1 MRVACSKI
9 LLMFF
14 FFGPLLGCED
24 EMEKHY
30 ERPDWLQGSAYE
42 ILQGKGQYSQ
52 FLHAIDLAGFK
63 IIVDGQGLCTVF
75 APDDAQFMTYLHAHG
90 WSSVDNVPLDSLKV
104 LVGNHIV
111 QYSYKPDDLMNFQP
125 NGVLNPATNPGI
137 YYKHKTFGKDP
148 IQVVTNPKTGRKIEV
163 YKREKY
169 LPVLSTDL
177 FHFKKLADLEYN
189 YKYFFPNSQ
198 WKGDNQFYVA
208 NASVIEGGNGIPTDN
223 GYLYL
228 IDNTLKPLRNIYD
241 IVEDP
246 SKNYSVFKSL
256 YDRFA
261 AITYDAQLSEK
272 YGATSNDSIYV
283 YYHNS
288 LPKIA
293 SEWTFNYEGGF
304 TENIQVASGTAFN
317 AFVPNDAAL
326 ESFIHEFFPAYQSR
340 EDIPLLALEYLLSNH
355 IKSSNIVL
363 PEEIKAGKVTTTYGD
378 ACDFD
383 VDRTD
388 VKEMCTNGV
397 FYGINKVLVPAPF
410 KTVTKPLFQHSEY
423 NMFMNLLYKTGEII
437 QLTNPDNDYT
447 LFVPRDEA
455 FEAMGIRLNIGN
467 ADILGD
473 EKFEK
478 LNVEDG
484 KYVEMTALEL
494 SDLVAM
500 HVVPQKITDFNKQ
513 QVFPTKKSLTYIK
526 VFGGGVAGE
535 QETDE
540 AVQVVPLGEYSNG
553 VTYESEQLIGKTDE
567 VLTDV
572 LTNTEYSKFW
582 ALMKKA
588 GLWEEI
594 NGVITIPMLAGET
607 AMVFAPTNAAID
619 AADNIP
625 QDSASLVTFL
635 KYFFVTLESN
645 KVANYVMPGIGDDGM
660 YSTLSVDVANSNIYE
675 RKYFELGLYQD
686 VDNFRLRLTNDKG
699 TKQCYTLSG
708 KYPRFTTDGIIYQ
721 IETTDIQPE

>member
-1 MRVACSKI
+1 MRVAYSKI
-9 LLMFF
+9 LLMFLF
-14 FFGPLLGCED
+14 FVPLLGCED

-63 IIVDGQGLCTVF
+63 IIVNGQGLCSVF
-75 APDDAQFMTYLHAHG
+75 APNDTQFLSYLNAHG
-90 WSSVDNVPLDSLKV
+90 WSGVDAVPLDSLKV
-104 LVGNHIV
+104 LVGYHIV
-111 QYSYKPDDLMNFQP
+111 QYSYKPSDLMNFQP
-125 NGVLNPATNPGI
+125 NGVLNPETDPGI
-137 YYKHKTFGKDP
+137 FYKHKTFGKDP
-148 IQVVTNPKTGRKIEV
+148 IKTVVDPQTGRNVDI

-177 FHFKKLADLEYN
+177 FHFKKLDDMEYN

-208 NASVIEGGNGIPTDN
+208 NASVLEDGNGIPTDN

-228 IDNTLKPLRNIYD
+228 IDNTLHPLRNIYD

-246 SKNYSVFKSL
+246 SKPYSTFKGL

-261 AITYDAQLSEK
+261 AITYDSKLSEK
-272 YGATSNDSIYV
+272 YGATSGDSIYV

-288 LPKIA
+288 IPKIA

-304 TENIQVASGTAFN
+304 SENIQVASGTAFN
-317 AFVPNDAAL
+317 AFVPNNAAL
-326 ESFIHEFFPAYQSR
+326 KTFMNDFFSSYQNQS
-340 EDIPLLALEYLLSNH
+340 EIPLLPLMYLLSNH

-363 PEEIKAGKVTTTYGD
+363 PGELKAGKVTTSLGD
-378 ACDFD
+378 PCDFD
-383 VDRTD
+383 VDRAE

-397 FYGINKVLVPAPF
+397 FYGIDKVIVPAPF

-423 NMFMNLLYKTGEII
+423 NIFMNLLYKTGEII

-447 LFVPRDEA
+447 LFIPRNEA
-455 FEAMGIRLNIGN
+455 FDALGIRLNVGDVN
-467 ADILGD
+467 ILGD

-478 LNVEDG
+478 LNIEDG

-500 HVVPQKITDFNKQ
+500 HVVPQKITDFSKQ
-513 QVFPTKKSLTYIK
+513 QVFPTKKNLTYIK
-526 VFGGGVAGE
+526 VFGGGIAGE

-553 VTYESEQLIGKTDE
+553 VTYESEQLVGKTE
-567 VLTDV
+567 ETLKDV
-572 LTNTEYSKFW
+572 LTNSEYSKFW

-594 NGVITIPMLAGET
+594 NGLVTIPMLAGET
-607 AMVFAPTNAAID
+607 AMVFAPTNAAING
-619 AADNIP
+619 ATNIP

-635 KYFFVTLESN
+635 RYFFVTLEGN
-645 KVANYVMPGIGDDGM
+645 KVANYVMPGIGDAGL
-660 YSTLSVDVANSNIYE
+660 YSTLAVDVANSNMYE
-675 RKYFELGLYQD
+675 KKYFQLGIYQD
-686 VDNFRLRLTNDKG
+686 MDNFRLRLTDNKG
-699 TKQCYTLSG
+699 GKTCYTLAG
-708 KYPRFTTDGIIYQ
+708 KYPKFATDGIVYQ